1 MTRIKIFT
9 IKSILLKFNIKKNME
24 VKRKLKKYGTK
35 IHQFAKFKM
44 YKSDYSR
51 QESWRI
57 IYRLQAKRM
66 WIFIEAPEHLQQQ
79 N

>member
-1 MTRIKIFT
+1 
-9 IKSILLKFNIKKNME
+9 
-24 VKRKLKKYGTK
+24 
-35 IHQFAKFKM
+35 M
-44 YKSDYSR
+44 YKSDYSI